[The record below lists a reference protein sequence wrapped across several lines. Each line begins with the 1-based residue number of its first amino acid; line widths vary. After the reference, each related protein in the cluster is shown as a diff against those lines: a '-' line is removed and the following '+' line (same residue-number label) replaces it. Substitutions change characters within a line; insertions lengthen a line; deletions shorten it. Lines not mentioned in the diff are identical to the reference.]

1 MSDELVLWFG
11 GWGMDMDMRGVLLT
25 FSLFFFSFSL
35 VLFFF
40 LNIFNRWL
48 FSFVHLD
55 FAG

>member
-11 GWGMDMDMRGVLLT
+11 VGVWIWGVVLLT
-25 FSLFFFSFSL
+25 FSFFFFSFSL
-35 VLFFF
+35 LILFF

-55 FAG
+55 FAR